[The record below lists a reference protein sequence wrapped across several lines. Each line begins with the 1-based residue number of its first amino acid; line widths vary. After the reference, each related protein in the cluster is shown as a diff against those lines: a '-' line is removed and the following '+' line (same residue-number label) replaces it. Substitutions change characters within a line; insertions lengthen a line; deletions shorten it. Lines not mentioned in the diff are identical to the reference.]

1 MLGAETMTIQL
12 SDSEKLSNS
21 LERLLSRIYPE
32 IRNKPY
38 SLYTV
43 YFDSELVSSSD
54 EAQEQINSWLEE
66 IYPNEDCIV
75 HTVQNENGI
84 YSRVFR
90 FKESEELL
98 CREESI

>member
-1 MLGAETMTIQL
+1 MTIQL

-21 LERLLSRIYPE
+21 FKMLLSKIYPD

-43 YFDSELVSSSD
+43 YFDLELVTSSD

-66 IYPNEDCIV
+66 IFPDEDCIV
-75 HTVQNENGI
+75 HLIQDEEKM
-84 YSRVFR
+84 YYRVIR
-90 FKESEELL
+90 FNESEE
-98 CREESI
+98 

>member
-1 MLGAETMTIQL
+1 MTIQL

-21 LERLLSRIYPE
+21 FKMLLSKIYPD
-32 IRNKPY
+32 IRSKPY
-38 SLYTV
+38 LLYTV
-43 YFDSELVSSSD
+43 YFDLELVSSSD

-66 IYPNEDCIV
+66 IFPDEDCIV